1 MVPSNH
7 REEDVMSEKVPGE
20 KPGTTTH
27 YTVDGSLQTT
37 TLEAMTPREILQ
49 DAGLDPQTHSLR
61 RVEGG
66 QRIPCDDVNRP
77 VPIWEHEQ
85 FVTSEKEDRV
95 AGPDKKESG
104 WPGGGRGRT
113 DVTGVISD
121 KIRVDPDLTEGHP
134 GYQDSG
140 GSEMG
145 PPER

>member
-1 MVPSNH
+1 
-7 REEDVMSEKVPGE
+7 MSEKVPGE
-20 KPGTTTH
+20 KPGVITH
-27 YTVDGSLQTT
+27 YTVDGTLQTT

-49 DAGLDPQTHSLR
+49 DAGLDPQTHSLS

-66 QRIPCDDVNRP
+66 KRMPFLDVNRP
-77 VPIWEHEQ
+77 VPIREHEQ
-85 FVTSEKEDRV
+85 FVTADKEAPPVGADRR
-95 AGPDKKESG
+95 ESG
-104 WPGGGRGRT
+104 WPGGGQGRT

-140 GSEMG
+140 GSELR